1 MDSILFL
8 DFDGCLHP
16 DDVYHVEGKPVLR
29 TESAKLFEHADV
41 LADLVSPYPELRIV
55 LSTSWVRVLGFNQA
69 MEYSLIQGLTAA
81 QGYLPMPLK
90 SRVIGTIYEYCT
102 DYVEWAGLSRF
113 DQIFRYVN
121 GRGIASWLTLDDDSN
136 GWPEAFR
143 ENLVWVNRRLG
154 LGEHRVREELEE
166 KLARMHSEAP
176 QSAPMPPCGALG
188 MSAAVN
194 RQWEAA
200 VQRLGDAHVS
210 ELSTSTRYQAAHAA
224 ILSCASAVLAAH
236 SIRLSRVPGNE
247 DLLLK
252 HLSDQLALNDSIRL
266 AITQLMEH
274 QHGDPLALARRTPL
288 ELAELVSLAETILG
302 ETRRWLD
309 AQ

>member
-29 TESAKLFEHADV
+29 TEGAKLFEHADV
-41 LADLVSPYPELRIV
+41 LADLLTPYPELRVV

-69 MEYSLIQGLTAA
+69 MEYSLIRGLTQA
-81 QGYLPMPLK
+81 QGYLPIPLK
-90 SRVIGTIYEYCT
+90 SRVIGTIYENCT
-102 DYVEWAGLSRF
+102 DYVEWAGLTRF

-154 LGEHRVREELEE
+154 LGERRVREELEE
-166 KLARMHSEAP
+166 KLARMHCEAP
-176 QSAPMPPCGALG
+176 QTAQMQPVGLLDMC
-188 MSAAVN
+188 AVN
-194 RQWEAA
+194 RQLEAA

-210 ELSTSTRYQAAHAA
+210 ELSISTRYQAARAA

-252 HLSDQLALNDSIRL
+252 HLSDQLALNNSIRL
-266 AITQLMEH
+266 AIRQLMEQ
-274 QHGDPLALARRTPL
+274 QHGDQLAPAQRTPL
-288 ELAELVSLAETILG
+288 ELGELVSLAETILS

>member
-29 TESAKLFEHADV
+29 TEGAKLFEHADV
-41 LADLVSPYPELRIV
+41 LADLVAPYPELRIV

-69 MEYSLIQGLTAA
+69 MEYSLIQGLTQA

-90 SRVIGTIYEYCT
+90 SRVIGTIYENCT

-121 GRGIASWLTLDDDSN
+121 GRGIASWLSLDDDSN

-176 QSAPMPPCGALG
+176 QSAPMPPCEALG

-236 SIRLSRVPGNE
+236 SIRLSRVLGNE
-247 DLLLK
+247 GLLLK
-252 HLSDQLALNDSIRL
+252 HLNDQLALNDSGQR
-266 AITQLMEH
+266 AITELIEH
-274 QHGDPLALARRTPL
+274 QHGDPLAVVLRTPL

>member
-16 DDVYHVEGKPVLR
+16 DDVYHVEGKPALR
-29 TESAKLFEHADV
+29 TEGAKLFEHADV
-41 LADLVSPYPELRIV
+41 LAELVAPYPELRIV

-69 MEYSLIQGLTAA
+69 MEYSLIQGLTQA
-81 QGYLPMPLK
+81 QGYLPAPLR
-90 SRVIGTIYEYCT
+90 SRVIGTIYENCT
-102 DYVEWAGLSRF
+102 DFVEWVGLSRF

-143 ENLVWVNRRLG
+143 KNLVWVNRRLG
-154 LGEHRVREELEE
+154 LGELRVRDELRE
-166 KLARMHSEAP
+166 KLAWMHSEAS
-176 QSAPMPPCGALG
+176 QSAPTPPCGAPG
-188 MSAAVN
+188 MSTVN
-194 RQWEAA
+194 KQWEAA
-200 VQRLGDAHVS
+200 VQRLADAHVS

-224 ILSCASAVLAAH
+224 VLSCASAVLAAH
-236 SIRLSRVPGNE
+236 SIRLCKVPGND

-252 HLSDQLALNDSIRL
+252 HLSDQLALNDSVRL
-266 AITQLMEH
+266 ALMQLIGH
-274 QHGDPLALARRTPL
+274 QHEDSLVLTRRTPTEL
-288 ELAELVSLAETILG
+288 EELISLAETILC

-309 AQ
+309 TQ

>member
-29 TESAKLFEHADV
+29 TEGAKLFEHADV
-41 LADLVSPYPELRIV
+41 LADLLTPYPELRVV

-69 MEYSLIQGLTAA
+69 MEYSLIRGLTQA
-81 QGYLPMPLK
+81 QGYLPIPLK
-90 SRVIGTIYEYCT
+90 SRVIGTIYENCT
-102 DYVEWAGLSRF
+102 DYVEWAGLTRF
-113 DQIFRYVN
+113 DHIFRYVN
-121 GRGIASWLTLDDDSN
+121 RRGIASWLTLDDDSN

-154 LGEHRVREELEE
+154 LGERRVREELEE

-176 QSAPMPPCGALG
+176 QSAPMPPRGALG

-236 SIRLSRVPGNE
+236 SIRLSRVLGNE
-247 DLLLK
+247 GLLLK
-252 HLSDQLALNDSIRL
+252 HLNDQLALNDNVRR
-266 AITQLMEH
+266 AITQLIEH
-274 QHGDPLALARRTPL
+274 QHGDPLAVLPRTPL

>member
-29 TESAKLFEHADV
+29 TEGAKLFEHADV
-41 LADLVSPYPELRIV
+41 LADLLTPYPELRVV
-55 LSTSWVRVLGFNQA
+55 LSTRWVRVLGFNQA
-69 MEYSLIQGLTAA
+69 MEYSLIQGLTQA
-81 QGYLPMPLK
+81 QGYLPKPLK

-102 DYVEWAGLSRF
+102 DYVEWVGLSRF

-121 GRGIASWLTLDDDSN
+121 GRGLASWLTLDDDSN

-154 LGEHRVREELEE
+154 LGEHRVREELKE

-176 QSAPMPPCGALG
+176 QSAPMPPRGALG

-236 SIRLSRVPGNE
+236 SIRLSRVLGNE
-247 DLLLK
+247 GLLLK
-252 HLSDQLALNDSIRL
+252 HLNDQLALNDNVRR
-266 AITQLMEH
+266 AITQLIEH
-274 QHGDPLALARRTPL
+274 QHGDPLAVLPRTPL